1 MILVVSSRI
10 SEATSTPLSHF
21 WKLGKSQKFDTIQKH
36 DKTEEK
42 TNTDERRIKSLERE
56 LANEK
61 SRIEELEERIREHE
75 DAIRLKDEE
84 LIKSRDRIYDLER
97 DVDQAGEVEL
107 LKNEQLTRVNFWTSE
122 AFDLEKYSETA
133 YKNSFGY

>member
-1 MILVVSSRI
+1 M
-10 SEATSTPLSHF
+10 
-21 WKLGKSQKFDTIQKH
+21 
-36 DKTEEK
+36 
-42 TNTDERRIKSLERE
+42 
-56 LANEK
+56 ANEK

-107 LKNEQLTRVNFWTSE
+107 LKNEQLTRVNFWT
-122 AFDLEKYSETA
+122 ATPLKIALDLNISLVAK
-133 YKNSFGY
+133 

>member
-1 MILVVSSRI
+1 M
-10 SEATSTPLSHF
+10 
-21 WKLGKSQKFDTIQKH
+21 
-36 DKTEEK
+36 
-42 TNTDERRIKSLERE
+42 
-56 LANEK
+56 ANEK

-107 LKNEQLTRVNFWTSE
+107 LKNEQLTRVNFWT
-122 AFDLEKYSETA
+122 ATPLKIALDLKHILRYT
-133 YKNSFGY
+133 KIVLTTNSRILLG